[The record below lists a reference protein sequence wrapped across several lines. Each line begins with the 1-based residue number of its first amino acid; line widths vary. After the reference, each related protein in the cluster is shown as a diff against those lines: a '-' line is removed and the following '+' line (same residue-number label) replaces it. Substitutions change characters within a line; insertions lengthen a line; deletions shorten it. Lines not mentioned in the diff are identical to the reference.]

1 MKGMFMRNVECLLR
15 SLCLLGR
22 YVAMDGKPVR
32 LGPDIPHQ
40 RHVFLVPLVVIVR
53 DIGIVAILDLCA
65 YVSQMDA
72 PRPSS
77 FTVPSI

>member
-15 SLCLLGR
+15 SC
-22 YVAMDGKPVR
+22 ACWEDTWPCDGKPVR

-40 RHVFLVPLVVIVR
+40 RHVFLVPLVVVVR

-77 FTVPSI
+77 FTAPSI